1 MRASVRTTLLLLP
14 LAGVAFAQQ
23 PLQVSSAT
31 RATQL
36 FTTLDTNGD
45 GVLSQYEYRF
55 DPSMG
60 RSVDERSAGHIQVAD
75 RNDDGTLSDDEVRK
89 GTQLQFRLLD
99 VNQDGNVDRHE
110 LEAGFHVP
118 VVRP

>member
-1 MRASVRTTLLLLP
+1 MLLRTTMLLLGLS
-14 LAGVAFAQQ
+14 LAGVALAQQ
-23 PLQVSSAT
+23 PVQVSSAA
-31 RATQL
+31 RAAQL
-36 FTTLDTNGD
+36 FSTLDTNRD

-55 DPSMG
+55 DPAMG
-60 RSVDERSAGHIQVAD
+60 KSVDDRTAGHIQVAD
-75 RNDDGTLSDDEVRK
+75 RNDDGTLSDDEVRR
-89 GTQLQFRLLD
+89 GTQQQFRLLD